1 MSIRKVIVASA
12 SVMGFLSVLG
22 APAWSKDEPVAKA
35 GQCEPRIVSAQTH
48 FPKDA
53 QDRGQGGTVR
63 VQVVLDKEGHVTQSQ
78 VTQSSGSRA
87 LDRAAQAS
95 VSQDWRFEV
104 SHCIAAALPVTQE
117 VNVVY
122 KRVPTTFSASV
133 NRRGIQF
140 AKLAAENDQCAVV
153 RSEKDSES
161 VISCINRATP
171 GGIAASGLATR

>member
-12 SVMGFLSVLG
+12 SVVGLVLG
-22 APAWSKDEPVAKA
+22 APAWSKEESAVKG
-35 GQCEPRIVSAQTH
+35 GQCEPRIVSAQTL

-53 QDRGQGGTVR
+53 QHRGHSGTVR
-63 VQVVLDKEGHVTQSQ
+63 VQVVLDKEGRVTHSQ
-78 VTQSSGSRA
+78 VTQSSGSKA
-87 LDRAAQAS
+87 LDRAAQTS
-95 VSQDWRFEV
+95 VNNDWRFEV

-133 NRRGIQF
+133 NRRGIEY
-140 AKLAAENDQCAVV
+140 AKRAAENDQCAVV
-153 RSEKDSES
+153 SSERTSES

-171 GGIAASGLATR
+171 GGIAASGLANR